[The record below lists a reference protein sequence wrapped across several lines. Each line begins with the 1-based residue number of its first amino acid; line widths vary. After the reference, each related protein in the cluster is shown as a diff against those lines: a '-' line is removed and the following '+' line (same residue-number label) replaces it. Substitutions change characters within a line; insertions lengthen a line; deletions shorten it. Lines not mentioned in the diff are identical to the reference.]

1 MNQLHTLYHLMRA
14 DFLERVRSYGF
25 LFVLLFAILLTYLFV
40 PALDAPIYAIL
51 NLGGYRPVYNSAW
64 IGVMVTLLMVEFMPL
79 FGFYLVR
86 GSIERDRHTGVG
98 QVIAATS
105 ISKPVYTLGKW
116 LSNVAVFAA
125 MVSVMVGTSIIL
137 QLIRSESFHIDLW
150 ALASPLMIVL
160 LPALAVVA
168 ALSVL
173 FECVKWLRGTAGS
186 VIYFLVYGVL
196 GAVTNWQG
204 IRTLWPSVH
213 RACEAHFS
221 TCNSFRQIDIDIQP
235 LHDLPTFRYL
245 GLNWT
250 VDVVAGRLAWLG
262 VAMAI
267 AWLAAVFFRRFEQV
281 QNRAGVLRRART
293 KVGDFVRQKLARF
306 GRWDLTPSL
315 DSIQSVGLSPLPE
328 AAHINPLGLMTYG
341 RMLGSEF
348 RLALKSAR
356 WWWYVGA
363 FGLIIATF
371 SSSLDLAQGLW
382 LPVAWMWPLFLWST
396 MGVREVRHRTAP
408 ILFAAP
414 YPLRRHL
421 VASWSVGVLVAFGM
435 GSGVLVQLVRAAQ
448 WRAVFATSVGAF
460 FIPTLALALGCWSA
474 NSKLF
479 EGLYLF
485 LWYLAVVESLPYLD
499 FMGRFSNSLSTR
511 IPAIYAGLTGLLMV
525 ASFVGRRRQL
535 KR

>member
-1 MNQLHTLYHLMRA
+1 MNRLHTLYHLMLA

-25 LFVLLFAILLTYLFV
+25 LFVLLFAIFLTYFFV

-51 NLGGYRPVYNSAW
+51 NLGGYRPIYNSAW

-86 GSIERDRHTGVG
+86 GGVERDRRTGVG
-98 QVIAATS
+98 QIIAATS
-105 ISKPVYTLGKW
+105 VSKSVYTLGKW
-116 LSNVAVFAA
+116 ISNVAVFAT
-125 MVSVMVGTSIIL
+125 MVLVMIVTSIIL
-137 QLIRSESFHIDLW
+137 QLIRGESFHIHLW
-150 ALASPLMIVL
+150 ALASPLVIVL

-173 FECVKWLRGTAGS
+173 FECVKWLRGTMGS
-186 VIYFLVYGVL
+186 VIYFLIYGVL

-204 IRTLWPSVH
+204 LRILWPSVH
-213 RACEAHFS
+213 RACEAHFPK
-221 TCNSFRQIDIDIQP
+221 CNRFRQIDIDIQP
-235 LHDLPTFRYL
+235 LHDLPTFRYP

-250 VDVVAGRLAWLG
+250 VDVIAGRLAWLG

-267 AWLAAVFFRRFEQV
+267 AWLAAVFFRRFEQGRDRV
-281 QNRAGVLRRART
+281 GVLRRIKE
-293 KVGDFVRQKLARF
+293 KVGDFVRQRLTCFGGRDLAA
-306 GRWDLTPSL
+306 SL
-315 DSIQSVGLSPLPE
+315 GAIQSAGLSPLPE
-328 AAHINPLGLMTYG
+328 AARARPLGMMTYG

-348 RLALKSAR
+348 RLALKGAR
-356 WWWYVGA
+356 WWWYLGA
-363 FGLIIATF
+363 LGLIVATF

-382 LPVAWMWPLFLWST
+382 LPVAWLWPLFLWSA

-408 ILFAAP
+408 VIFAAP

-421 VASWSVGVLVAFGM
+421 IVTWLVGVLVAFGM
-435 GSGVLVQLVRAAQ
+435 GSGVLVQLAQAAQ
-448 WRAVFATSVGAF
+448 WRAVFATGVGAF
-460 FIPTLALALGCWSA
+460 FIPTLALALGCWGG

-499 FMGRFSNSLSTR
+499 FMGRFSSVLSIRT
-511 IPAIYAGLTGLLMV
+511 PGVYAGLTGLLV
-525 ASFVGRRRQL
+525 LASFAGRRRQL
-535 KR
+535 KG